1 MESIILILLTI
12 ALVILISY
20 KVKSKKSKIDF
31 NSFSED
37 GRIRKEIIEEYF
49 NLLDST
55 YDLYRRNII
64 SYSEYR
70 FRLRFLR
77 ERYAKKLGITA
88 EEFDDIIR

>member
-1 MESIILILLTI
+1 MEDIILILLTI
-12 ALVILISY
+12 VLVILVSY
-20 KVKSKKSKIDF
+20 KVKSKKTKIDF

-37 GRIRKEIIEEYF
+37 GRIRKEIIEEYY

-64 SYSEYR
+64 SYAEYR

-77 ERYAKKLGITA
+77 EKYAKKLDITA